1 MKADDKANF
10 EKRWQAAI
18 RSPDV
23 VIAKV
28 QKREI
33 NLSMETIID
42 RYTMMLDAAVA
53 EHTLEKPLRD
63 EVVASLGAVKQRV
76 KSLDPKKINPMKFRL
91 PAEQ

>member
-1 MKADDKANF
+1 MKADDKASF

-23 VIAKV
+23 VVAKV
-28 QKREI
+28 QKREVD
-33 NLSMETIID
+33 LSMETLID

-53 EHTLEKPLRD
+53 EHALEKPLRD
-63 EVVASLGAVKQRV
+63 EVVTSLSAVKQRI

-91 PAEQ
+91 PTS